1 MTIIRQTVEKGKT
14 SIRQTLDQHKTDTA
28 PPVKGWSVK
37 NGSWCKSSDL
47 EERFG
52 GQCSEKMT
60 LFSGGWPHHY
70 SATSVQCSEM
80 MTLFLGVATTLQPP
94 RPTWHLITPSPRTNN
109 IQGFFLYLRNCP
121 VWEEKR
127 NSQKRELFSGLFC
140 TDTNFMLIMMSP
152 LFLSFSLYA
161 HHLSQCLC
169 LCICFVCPSSA
180 QFHINWL
187 SRQSICLPWHL
198 TVMGVY
204 GSCNRCS

>member
-1 MTIIRQTVEKGKT
+1 
-14 SIRQTLDQHKTDTA
+14 
-28 PPVKGWSVK
+28 
-37 NGSWCKSSDL
+37 
-47 EERFG
+47 
-52 GQCSEKMT
+52 MT
-60 LFSGGWPHHY
+60 LFPGGWHHS

-152 LFLSFSLYA
+152 LFLSLSLYA

-169 LCICFVCPSSA
+169 LCLCMPIICTVSHKLTFSAKYLSSLTSNCYGCIRQLQPLLVNNPPMVA
-180 QFHINWL
+180 SLLIYWETIQNSQKINKVKLRYKCWYHVLPRL
-187 SRQSICLPWHL
+187 SGHVSMP
-198 TVMGVY
+198 
-204 GSCNRCS
+204 